1 MKFRKEKSMEINIMF
16 WNLTKANF
24 SFIKSEKSQL
34 QSGNDKTYLSLSI
47 VCSMGKK

>member
-24 SFIKSEKSQL
+24 SFMF
-34 QSGNDKTYLSLSI
+34 N
-47 VCSMGKK
+47 GKKNKD